1 MQTIISLE
9 QELLSP
15 QSAGKNEWGQGQWTP
30 QSGGQMFNL
39 SSVFLLLSIFVSKA
53 EFWIFPVP
61 QGFGR
66 HSAVH
71 HLSVKPI
78 VLALQP
84 IVTLYIHII
93 VLSAQVLKERDA
105 LQGDYKP
112 PVLVKIA
119 PDLTAQD
126 KQDIADVVT
135 EVRVKT
141 WLPESQK
148 NDILGLNIRLS
159 SVKILNL

>member
-1 MQTIISLE
+1 MFKLRSSSDQLFRVFVAEPII
-9 QELLSP
+9 
-15 QSAGKNEWGQGQWTP
+15 
-30 QSGGQMFNL
+30 
-39 SSVFLLLSIFVSKA
+39 VSKA
-53 EFWIFPVP
+53 EFWILPIP

-71 HLSVKPI
+71 HLSVKPPI

-84 IVTLYIHII
+84 FVTLYIHIL

-135 EVRVKT
+135 EVRRHVVT
-141 WLPESQK
+141 RIPEK
-148 NDILGLNIRLS
+148 WHFS
-159 SVKILNL
+159 SKH